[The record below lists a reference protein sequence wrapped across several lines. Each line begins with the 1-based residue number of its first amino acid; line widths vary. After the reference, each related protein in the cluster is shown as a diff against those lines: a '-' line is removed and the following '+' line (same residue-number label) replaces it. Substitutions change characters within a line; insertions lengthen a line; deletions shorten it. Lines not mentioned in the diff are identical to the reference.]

1 MMRLNRRN
9 NSSAVSARSLAYA
22 SSPLLASKTPPWRS
36 RVLVV
41 LVALGFAL
49 LLGRAVYVQ
58 IVASDFYLAQGERRF
73 VHTFDVPASRGRI
86 VDRNGLILATSVATS
101 TVYAN
106 RQHFKP
112 TPAQK
117 KELLRLLGMTNAEFD
132 ERMAQDLGETLLKR
146 QVPDGQWRQARALG
160 IKGLRATPG
169 YTRSYPEGEAA
180 AHVVGF
186 TDSLEQGREG
196 VELKFEKD
204 LQGRNGQRGIVR
216 DGVGRVV
223 DDYVDAIAPTPGRE
237 VQLSIDTKVQF
248 FAYQRVRDAVAEH
261 KAKAGSVVVIDVVTG
276 EVLALANYPSF
287 HPAMRSKLKQDDF
300 GDAARNRALTDVF
313 EPGSVMKPFVAAW
326 ALESGR
332 VKPDTVLSTASFSV
346 GGRPIHDTHPREQ
359 MTVTEI
365 VQRSSNIGAAKLAM
379 QMEPRELWEMYT
391 SVGFG
396 QRPQIEAPGA
406 ISGRLRPYKSW
417 KPVDQSRLAY
427 GYGLSASLLQM
438 ARAYTVFAR
447 DGELVPVT
455 MLRQEQPVAGV
466 RVISPEVAREM
477 RKMLQLATESGGT
490 ATRAQAMGYSVGGK
504 TGTAH
509 AYDGGEYASNK
520 HRAWFVGLAPMSNP
534 RVVVAVMIDQ
544 PSQGGHFGGDVAAP
558 VFSQVVQQTLR
569 LLNVPPDIEVR
580 RQIMAQ
586 TVAQAPAAA
595 PAGAR

>member
-1 MMRLNRRN
+1 MIGLNRR
-9 NSSAVSARSLAYA
+9 SKGAVSARSLAYA

-41 LVALGFAL
+41 MVALGFL
-49 LLGRAVYVQ
+49 VLLGRAVYVQ
-58 IVASDFYLAQGERRF
+58 IVATDFYLAQGERRF
-73 VHTFDVPASRGRI
+73 VHTYDVPASRGRI
-86 VDRNGLILATSVATS
+86 VDRNGLILATSVVTS

-106 RQHFKP
+106 RQNFKA

-117 KELLRLLGMTNAEFD
+117 KDLLRLLGMTAAEFD
-132 ERMAQDLGETLLKR
+132 ERMAQDLTDVLIKR
-146 QVPDGQWRQARALG
+146 QVPDAQWRQARALG

-169 YTRSYPEGEAA
+169 YTRNYPEGEAA

-186 TDSLEQGREG
+186 TDQKEQGREG
-196 VELKFEKD
+196 VELAFQKD
-204 LQGRNGQRGIVR
+204 LEGRDGQRGIVR

-223 DDYVDAIAPTPGRE
+223 DDYVDAIDPMPGRE
-237 VQLSIDTKVQF
+237 VQLSLDTKVQF
-248 FAYQRVRDAVAEH
+248 FAYQRVRDAVAMH
-261 KAKAGSVVVIDVVTG
+261 KAKAGSVVVIDVVSG
-276 EVLALANYPSF
+276 EILALANFPSF
-287 HPAMRSKLKQDDF
+287 HPSMRTKLNQDEF
-300 GDAARNRALTDVF
+300 GEAARNRALTDVF

-326 ALESGR
+326 ALETGR
-332 VKPDTVLSTASFSV
+332 VQPGTVLSTGAFSV

-379 QMEPRELWEMYT
+379 QFEPRELWELY
-391 SVGFG
+391 SNVGFG
-396 QRPQIEAPGA
+396 QRPQIEFPGA
-406 ISGRLRPYKSW
+406 RSGVLRPYRSW
-417 KPVDQSRLAY
+417 KPVDQSRLAF

-447 DGELVPVT
+447 DGELVPIT
-455 MLRQEQPVAGV
+455 MLKQDQPAAGV
-466 RVISPEVAREM
+466 RVLSPEVAREM
-477 RKMLQLATESGGT
+477 RKMLQLATETGGT

-520 HRAWFVGLAPMSNP
+520 HRAWFVGMAPMGNP
-534 RVVVAVMIDQ
+534 RIVVAVMVDQ
-544 PSQGGHFGGDVAAP
+544 PTQGGHFGGDVAAP

-580 RQIMAQ
+580 RQITAQ
-586 TVAQAPAAA
+586 AVAQAAA
-595 PAGAR
+595 PAPPGTR

>member
-1 MMRLNRRN
+1 MISLKRR

-36 RVLVV
+36 RALVV
-41 LVALGFAL
+41 LVALGFL
-49 LLGRAVYVQ
+49 GLLGRAVYVQ

-73 VHTFDVPASRGRI
+73 VHTFEVPASRGRI

-106 RQHFKP
+106 RQHFKA

-117 KELLRLLGMTNAEFD
+117 KDLLRLLGMSTAEFD
-132 ERMAQDLGETLLKR
+132 ERMAQDLTEVLIKR

-169 YTRSYPEGEAA
+169 YTRNYPEGEAA

-196 VELKFEKD
+196 VELAFQKD
-204 LQGRNGQRGIVR
+204 LQGRDGQRGIVR

-223 DDYVDAIAPTPGRE
+223 DNYMEAIDPEHGRE
-237 VQLSIDTKVQF
+237 IQLSIDTKVQF

-287 HPAMRSKLKQDDF
+287 HPAMRAKLKQEDF
-300 GDAARNRALTDVF
+300 GEAARNRALTDVF

-332 VKPDTVLSTASFSV
+332 VKPSSVLSTGSFSV

-396 QRPQIEAPGA
+396 QRPQIEFPGA

-427 GYGLSASLLQM
+427 GYGLSASLLQL

-447 DGELVPVT
+447 DGELVPIT
-455 MLRQEQPVAGV
+455 MLRQEQPAAGV
-466 RVISPEVAREM
+466 RVLSPEVAREM
-477 RKMLQLATESGGT
+477 RKMLQLATETGGT

-534 RVVVAVMIDQ
+534 RVVVAVMVDQ

-569 LLNVPPDIEVR
+569 LLNVPPDIEVK

-586 TVAQAPAAA
+586 TVAQAPA
-595 PAGAR
+595 GNR

>member
-1 MMRLNRRN
+1 MMRLNRRS
-9 NSSAVSARSLAYA
+9 SSAVSARSLAYA

-86 VDRNGLILATSVATS
+86 IDRNGLILATSVATS

-112 TPAQK
+112 TAAQK

-132 ERMAQDLGETLLKR
+132 ERMAQDLTDILLKR
-146 QVPDGQWRQARALG
+146 QVPDAQWRLARALG

-169 YTRSYPEGEAA
+169 YTRNYPEGEAA

-186 TDSLEQGREG
+186 TDQSEQGREG
-196 VELKFEKD
+196 VELAFQKD
-204 LQGRNGQRGIVR
+204 LEGRDGQRGIVR

-223 DDYVDAIAPTPGRE
+223 DDYVEAIAPTPGRE

-261 KAKAGSVVVIDVVTG
+261 NAKAGSVVVIDVITG

-287 HPAMRSKLKQDDF
+287 HPSMRAKLKQDDF
-300 GDAARNRALTDVF
+300 GEAARNRALTDVF

-332 VKPDTVLSTASFSV
+332 VKPYTVLSTASFSV
-346 GGRPIHDTHPREQ
+346 GGRPIRDTHPREQ

-391 SVGFG
+391 NVGFG
-396 QRPQIEAPGA
+396 QRPQIEFPGA
-406 ISGRLRPYKSW
+406 RSGVLRPYRNW
-417 KPVDQSRLAY
+417 KPVDQSRLAF

-447 DGELVPVT
+447 DGELVPIT
-455 MLRQEQPVAGV
+455 MLRQEQPAAGV
-466 RVISPEVAREM
+466 RVLSPEVAREM
-477 RKMLQLATESGGT
+477 RKMLQMATETGGT
-490 ATRAQAMGYSVGGK
+490 ALRAQAVGYSVGGK

-520 HRAWFVGLAPMSNP
+520 HRAWFVGLAPVSNP

-580 RQIMAQ
+580 RQIVAQ
-586 TVAQAPAAA
+586 TLAQAPAVVGV
-595 PAGAR
+595 GAR